1 MDTRNSVVKVPH
13 RVTLAINLVRQLSLQ
28 TKIIAFIV
36 ALVLFEL
43 NIMSAVSSSLVDAIL
58 EDQSGRRVLDVS
70 RTIASIPGVAKLLK
84 NQDPDSE
91 LQHLAESIRQQVD
104 AQFIVIGDRHGVRYS
119 HPDPSKIG
127 KLMVGGDNDA
137 ALQRGESYTSWAVG
151 SMGLSLR
158 GKVPI
163 FDVDKNIV
171 GLVSVGYLD
180 ADIRQMINDRRLIII
195 TANIILLNFGVLFAV
210 LLARS
215 FKRAIFDL
223 EPQEIGR
230 MFEERSAILSSI
242 REGIVAVNKNG
253 SITMI
258 NQAAKKTLG
267 LKPDQ
272 DYLHQHVDSVIPENG
287 MLDVLKTKDSQL
299 DQEHQFGEKEIIV
312 NRIPLLQGDSVVG
325 VVSSFREKDEFASL
339 AKELSQVQE
348 YSEML
353 RQQTHEYSNK
363 LHTIA
368 GLIQLEAYDK
378 TIELIN
384 DETSGYQDLLQF
396 LVSAVPDPVLAGCI
410 LGKYNRARE
419 LNVQLVVD
427 RESNFT
433 DIPVWIN
440 TTKVVTILGNL
451 LENAYQAVIDLPE
464 KERIV
469 NLSLTDLGK
478 ELILE
483 VEDSGPGVA
492 REVEN
497 RLFEKGVSTSQ
508 GTGKGIGLYLVNEV
522 LFYLKGYISVGRS
535 HLGGALFT
543 VYIPKRRKDHG

>member
-258 NQAAKKTLG
+258 N
-267 LKPDQ
+267 
-272 DYLHQHVDSVIPENG
+272 
-287 MLDVLKTKDSQL
+287 
-299 DQEHQFGEKEIIV
+299 
-312 NRIPLLQGDSVVG
+312 
-325 VVSSFREKDEFASL
+325 
-339 AKELSQVQE
+339 
-348 YSEML
+348 
-353 RQQTHEYSNK
+353 
-363 LHTIA
+363 
-368 GLIQLEAYDK
+368 
-378 TIELIN
+378 
-384 DETSGYQDLLQF
+384 
-396 LVSAVPDPVLAGCI
+396 
-410 LGKYNRARE
+410 
-419 LNVQLVVD
+419 
-427 RESNFT
+427 
-433 DIPVWIN
+433 
-440 TTKVVTILGNL
+440 
-451 LENAYQAVIDLPE
+451 
-464 KERIV
+464 
-469 NLSLTDLGK
+469 
-478 ELILE
+478 
-483 VEDSGPGVA
+483 
-492 REVEN
+492 
-497 RLFEKGVSTSQ
+497 
-508 GTGKGIGLYLVNEV
+508 
-522 LFYLKGYISVGRS
+522 
-535 HLGGALFT
+535 
-543 VYIPKRRKDHG
+543 